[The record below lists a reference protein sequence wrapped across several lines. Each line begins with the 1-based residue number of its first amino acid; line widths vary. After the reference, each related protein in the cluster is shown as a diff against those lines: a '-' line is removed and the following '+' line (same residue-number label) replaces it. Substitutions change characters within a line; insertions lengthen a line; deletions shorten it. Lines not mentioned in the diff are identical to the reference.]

1 MQPFFSPIQAGS
13 FAFGATLERL
23 WFRRRTFHVPNLMQ
37 NYFNVFVSILT
48 EFSPFELSSAA
59 IKIGVWISSAGLSN
73 LGRPQFELSSA
84 HEKFGVWTG
93 PNFYSQTVHWLR
105 VNSVWNYPL
114 RWAYLNV
121 MKCWR
126 SPRKVKSSSFL
137 SARQIAQKE
146 SFQSTFPPKTHR
158 NTHEEGKRWET
169 YLAFEL
175 GFRAFMCAVLWCGS
189 GDLGI
194 EVAQGNQPLFA
205 SCWKTTLN
213 KQRTSKP

>member
-37 NYFNVFVSILT
+37 NYYNVFVSILT

-137 SARQIAQKE
+137 SARQINCPERKL
-146 SFQSTFPPKTHR
+146 SKHFPTKNPSQYPR
-158 NTHEEGKRWET
+158 GGEEMRDLSG
-169 YLAFEL
+169 
-175 GFRAFMCAVLWCGS
+175 LWARISRFYVRCS
-189 GDLGI
+189 LMR
-194 EVAQGNQPLFA
+194 ERRFGNRG
-205 SCWKTTLN
+205 CT
-213 KQRTSKP
+213 R

>member
-1 MQPFFSPIQAGS
+1 M
-13 FAFGATLERL
+13 
-23 WFRRRTFHVPNLMQ
+23 
-37 NYFNVFVSILT
+37 YFVSSLT

-59 IKIGVWISSAGLSN
+59 IKIDVWISSAGLNN

-126 SPRKVKSSSFL
+126 SPHTLKSSSFL
-137 SARQIAQKE
+137 SARQINCPERKL
-146 SFQSTFPPKTHR
+146 SKHFPTKNPSQYPR
-158 NTHEEGKRWET
+158 GTHEEGNRWET
-169 YLAFEL
+169 YLAFKL
-175 GFRAFMCAVLWCGS
+175 GFRAFMCAVL
-189 GDLGI
+189 
-194 EVAQGNQPLFA
+194 
-205 SCWKTTLN
+205 
-213 KQRTSKP
+213 